1 DWSRTW
7 QQEGD
12 GSGKEDQ
19 LRSPFLDTEFEEAR
33 KEGLIPDSETTRNLG
48 GSWSALTEAGE
59 ATNLNLVHLKG
70 VDATDVEDLTRAE
83 MQGREETIHAMT
95 ALRAKVPGFE
105 NAKLRNFGMTIGTRD
120 SRKIVGR
127 HNLTSE

>member
-95 ALRAKVPGFE
+95 ALRAK
-105 NAKLRNFGMTIGTRD
+105 
-120 SRKIVGR
+120 
-127 HNLTSE
+127 